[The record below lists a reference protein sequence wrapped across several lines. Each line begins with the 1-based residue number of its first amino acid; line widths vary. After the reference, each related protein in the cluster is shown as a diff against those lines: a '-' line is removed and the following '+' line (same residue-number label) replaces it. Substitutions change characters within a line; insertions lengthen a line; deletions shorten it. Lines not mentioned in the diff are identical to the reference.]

1 MSKSTK
7 PRPPA
12 GISDEACESFEELLS
27 AFRSPPSAVQLA
39 TLERITLARDRLG
52 RIRATLAREGETVKG
67 SKGQPRPHPLLAVEA
82 QLRAEIS
89 DGLGKLSHRLEG

>member
-12 GISDEACESFEELLS
+12 GISDEARQSFEELLG
-27 AFRSPPSAVQLA
+27 AFRSPPGTVQLA

-52 RIRATLAREGETVKG
+52 HVRASAGESQSTGAG
-67 SKGQPRPHPLLAVEA
+67 SLWTRPEALPL
-82 QLRAEIS
+82 S
-89 DGLGKLSHRLEG
+89 S